1 MNNVQRPTRGIGAGD
16 DHAALILHSYR
27 QLMGADLIET
37 NDKVSLAEQLF
48 DSATVI
54 LSHGTEADPVLNFGN
69 RAALTLW
76 EMDWDTFTRTPS
88 RYTAEAME
96 RSERDRFLKAVAE
109 QGYVDNYTGIRISS
123 TGRRFYIKE
132 AIVWNLRD
140 ASGRYAGQAA
150 AFQHYENC

>member
-1 MNNVQRPTRGIGAGD
+1 MNNIQRPTHGIGAGE
-16 DHAALILHSYR
+16 DHAALILNSYR
-27 QLMGADLIET
+27 QLLGKDLFEIHEG
-37 NDKVSLAEQLF
+37 VGLAEQLF
-48 DSATVI
+48 NSDIVV
-54 LSHGTEADPVLNFGN
+54 LSHGTESDPILNFGN
-69 RAALTLW
+69 RAALMLW
-76 EMDWDTFTRTPS
+76 EMDWDTFSRTPS

-109 QGYVDNYTGIRISS
+109 KGYVDNYTGIRISS

-150 AFQHYENC
+150 AFKQYENC

>member
-1 MNNVQRPTRGIGAGD
+1 MNLIQRPTQGIGAGEE
-16 DHAALILHSYR
+16 HAALILNSYR
-27 QLMGADLIET
+27 QLLGEDLIEIH
-37 NDKVSLAEQLF
+37 DGASLAEQLF
-48 DSATVI
+48 DSDIVV
-54 LSHGTEADPVLNFGN
+54 LSHGTESDPVLNFGN

-76 EMDWDTFTRTPS
+76 EMDWETFTRTPS

-109 QGYVDNYTGIRISS
+109 HGYVDNYTGIRISS
-123 TGRRFYIKE
+123 TGRRFYIQE

-150 AFQHYENC
+150 AFKQYENC

>member
-1 MNNVQRPTRGIGAGD
+1 MNHIQRPTRGIGAGEE
-16 DHAALILHSYR
+16 HASLILNSYR
-27 QLMGADLIET
+27 QLLGKDLIET
-37 NDKVSLAEQLF
+37 NDSRSLAEQLF
-48 DSATVI
+48 DSPTVI

-76 EMDWDTFTRTPS
+76 EMDWETFTRTPS

-96 RSERDRFLKAVAE
+96 RSERDRFLQAVAE
-109 QGYVDNYTGIRISS
+109 KGYIDNYTGIRISS

-132 AIVWNLRD
+132 AVVWNLRD

-150 AFQHYENC
+150 AFKQFENC